1 MTIPESKRITRM
13 NEWRQLIH
21 ERQQSGLSVRAWC
34 QQNGIRENSYYYWL
48 RIIREEALCEA
59 ENKNGALVSMWF
71 TRCQAVRPARAW
83 NNAGGNPVWK
93 GTNQST
99 RSEFWVAV
107 GNVPAA
113 LRCHKPSDSN
123 CCFNASTIMPLPK
136 SGIWHPWICCYAK
149 HVRARAVRKGAIKT
163 AAEHKNLRVS

>member
-59 ENKNGALVSMWF
+59 ENKNGALVSIEPQ
-71 TRCQAVRPARAW
+71 R
-83 NNAGGNPVWK
+83 
-93 GTNQST
+93 
-99 RSEFWVAV
+99 
-107 GNVPAA
+107 
-113 LRCHKPSDSN
+113 L
-123 CCFNASTIMPLPK
+123 
-136 SGIWHPWICCYAK
+136 
-149 HVRARAVRKGAIKT
+149 
-163 AAEHKNLRVS
+163 AAETVLPQPYPGKIVIRA